1 MIKEKNIQPLRSI
14 EEIQKMQDSLLRHC
28 GYRDYFL
35 FLFGINTGLRI
46 SDILPLRVK
55 DVRDKTQIIVT
66 EKKTKKVRAI
76 YINEILKV
84 EIDKYTTS
92 MQFDEFLFASKK
104 GNSHITP
111 TQAYRRLQKGA
122 EIAGIENTATHS
134 LRKTFGYHH
143 YKKHG
148 DLAILQQF
156 FSHASTSIT
165 KQYIGITQDEI
176 LKNSTDFDLQKT
188 GGTE

>member
-1 MIKEKNIQPLRSI
+1 MVKEKNIQPIRSI
-14 EEIQKMQDSLLRHC
+14 EEIKKMKESLLRYC

-55 DVRDKTQIIVT
+55 DIRDKAQITIT
-66 EKKTKKVRAI
+66 EKKTKKIRVI
-76 YINEILKV
+76 YIDERLKV
-84 EIDKYTTS
+84 EIDKYTAP
-92 MQFDEFLFASKK
+92 MDYDEFLFASRK

-111 TQAYRRLQKGA
+111 TQAYRRLQRAA

-148 DLAILQQF
+148 DLATLQKF
-156 FSHASTSIT
+156 FSHASISIT
-165 KQYIGITQDEI
+165 RKYIGITQDE
-176 LKNSTDFDLQKT
+176 KNNLTDFDL
-188 GGTE
+188 

>member
-1 MIKEKNIQPLRSI
+1 MIKEKNIQPLRSM

-92 MQFDEFLFASKK
+92 MGFDEFLFASKK

-111 TQAYRRLQKGA
+111 TQAYRRLQKAA

-143 YKKHG
+143 YMKHG
-148 DLAILQQF
+148 DLEILQKF

-176 LKNSTDFDLQKT
+176 NENSSGFDLKKP
-188 GGTE
+188 GGTK

>member
-1 MIKEKNIQPLRSI
+1 
-14 EEIQKMQDSLLRHC
+14 MQNSLLRYC

-46 SDILPLRVK
+46 SDILPLRAK
-55 DVRDKTQIIVT
+55 DVRNKSQITIT
-66 EKKTKKVRAI
+66 EKKTKKVRI
-76 YINEILKV
+76 ININEILKA
-84 EIDKYTTS
+84 EIATYTIS
-92 MQFDEFLFASKK
+92 MECDDFLFASKK

-111 TQAYRRLQKGA
+111 TQAYRRIQKAA

-148 DLAILQQF
+148 DLAILQEF
-156 FSHASTSIT
+156 FSHASISIT
-165 KQYIGITQDEI
+165 RQYIGITQDEV
-176 LKNSTDFDLQKT
+176 KNNLTDFDLQQP
-188 GGTE
+188 GGPK